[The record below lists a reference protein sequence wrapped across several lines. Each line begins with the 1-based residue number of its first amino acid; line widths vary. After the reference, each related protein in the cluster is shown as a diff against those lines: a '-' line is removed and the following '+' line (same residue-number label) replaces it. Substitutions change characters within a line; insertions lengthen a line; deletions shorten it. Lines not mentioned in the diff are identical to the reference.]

1 MRKPNPNQK
10 RPARRMR
17 THSPTKRVV
26 VDFPA
31 VLLAETEQAAAEMA
45 VDRSKLI
52 RSAVRAFLGGLHRQA
67 LERELAVAYEANAEL
82 GRRISEEFAHVDSE
96 NI

>member
-1 MRKPNPNQK
+1 MHTQ
-10 RPARRMR
+10 
-17 THSPTKRVV
+17 SPTKRVA

-31 VLLAETEQAAAEMA
+31 GLLRETEQAAAEMA

-52 RSAVRAFLGGLHRQA
+52 RSAVRAFLGGLRRQA
-67 LERELAVAYEANAEL
+67 LERELAAAYEANAEL

>member
-10 RPARRMR
+10 RPARRVR
-17 THSPTKRVV
+17 ARSLATRVV

-31 VLLAETEQAAAEMA
+31 GLLRDTEQAAAEMA

-52 RSAVRAFLGGLHRQA
+52 RSAVRAFLGGLRRQA

-82 GRRISEEFAHVDSE
+82 GRRISEEFAHIDSE